1 MNIDVYLNSIIMR
14 ELKFLNKFLY
24 KYRIKLIVG
33 FFITVAARIFALV
46 APNLVGNSITLI
58 ENYVLSSSIELDV
71 LKEKL
76 IINILLIVGSAIVAG
91 VFTFIM
97 RQMIINV
104 SRFIEFDLK
113 NIIYDKYQNLDFD
126 FYKNNRTG
134 DLMNRISE
142 DVSKVRMYV
151 GPAIMYTINTVTL
164 FIIVVSYMLSVA
176 PKLTLYT
183 LIPLPILSVIIY
195 KISRIINIRSK
206 IVQEYLSK
214 LTTFTQEAFSGVKI
228 IKTYTIES
236 FTNQKLE
243 KLASDSKDKNMSLV
257 KIQSWFFPLMI
268 LLIGISNI
276 LVIYI
281 GGNQYMNGIIE
292 LGVLAEFIIY
302 VNMLTWPVAT
312 VGWVTSIVQQ
322 AEASQKRINEFLN
335 IPNKLINKIES
346 KSKVE
351 GDILFDKV
359 SYTYKETNIKA
370 LDKVSFI
377 VNQGDSIAI
386 MGDVGSGKTTILE
399 LLSRIYEPDK
409 GHISIGVNNLT
420 EISLMNLRESIGYVP
435 QSTFLFSD
443 TIENNLRFGK
453 EDASQNEIEESIKIA
468 CLSKDVKLFKD
479 QYKTLL
485 GERGVNLSGGQKQRL
500 AIARAVIKKPKI
512 LILDDS
518 LSAVD
523 TQTEE
528 KIINNINT
536 ITKNITVFISTHRI
550 STSKNCDKILV
561 INKGIVESFG
571 SHKEL
576 MKQKKMYF
584 ETYTKQSKEKD
595 IN

>member
-1 MNIDVYLNSIIMR
+1 MR
-14 ELKFLNKFLY
+14 ELKFLNKFLF
-24 KYRIKLIVG
+24 KYRIKLIIG
-33 FFITVAARIFALV
+33 FFITVTARIFALI

-58 ENYVLSSSIELDV
+58 ENYILSSSIDLEV
-71 LKEKL
+71 LKQRL
-76 IINILLIVGSAIVAG
+76 IINILLIIGSALVAG

-113 NIIYDKYQNLDFD
+113 NIIYKKYQNLDFD

-151 GPAIMYTINTVTL
+151 GPAIMYTINTITL
-164 FIIVVSYMLSVA
+164 FVIVVSYMFSVA
-176 PKLTLYT
+176 PKLTMYT
-183 LIPLPILSVIIY
+183 LTPLPILSIIIY
-195 KISRIINIRSK
+195 KISKIINIRSK

-228 IKTYTIES
+228 IKTYTIED
-236 FTNQKLE
+236 FTNKKLE
-243 KLASDSKDKNMSLV
+243 RLAGDSKEKNMSLV
-257 KIQSWFFPLMI
+257 KVQSWFFPLMI

-281 GGNQYMNGIIE
+281 GGNQYMSGQIE

-312 VGWVTSIVQQ
+312 VGWVTSIIQQ

-335 IPNKLINKIES
+335 VPNKIINKKNS
-346 KSKVE
+346 KLIVD
-351 GDILFDKV
+351 GDITFNNV
-359 SYTYKETNIKA
+359 SYSYKETNIKA
-370 LDKVSFI
+370 LNKISFN
-377 VNQGDSIAI
+377 VKKGESIAV

-399 LLSRIYEPDK
+399 LISRVYEPDE
-409 GHISIGVNNLT
+409 GSISIGVNNIS
-420 EISLMNLRESIGYVP
+420 EISLNILRESIGYVP
-435 QSTFLFSD
+435 QSTFLFSE
-443 TIENNLRFGK
+443 TIENNLKFGK
-453 EDASQNEIEESIKIA
+453 EDASKLEIRESIKIA
-468 CLSKDVKLFKD
+468 GLTKDIEQFKD
-479 QYKTLL
+479 KYSTLL

-523 TQTEE
+523 TQTE
-528 KIINNINT
+528 KNIINNLNKT
-536 ITKNITVFISTHRI
+536 TKSITVFISTHRI

-561 INKGIVESFG
+561 INNGNLESFG
-571 SHKEL
+571 SHEEL
-576 MKQKKMYF
+576 MKQKKTYF
-584 ETYTKQSKEKD
+584 DTYTKQSKEKD
-595 IN
+595 VN